1 MNRTQRSIVLLVS
14 FLSLAGCG
22 RSHYFLR
29 LDTPPELEGFLG
41 FRWTAP
47 TDVIERHFLQYSS
60 GSVPMPELTTSFVPA
75 YSNVMFLS
83 KRAVTCQFFTGPGGY
98 YEAKLVFKTTE
109 ASSAE
114 DVRYFQ
120 ERLSEVYGR
129 SRGGAS
135 YADPYTLENSLAN
148 YSWLDCR
155 LELTLTP
162 DTTIVISAF
171 ERSPCHHQVKFMLNG
186 ND

>member
-1 MNRTQRSIVLLVS
+1 MNRTHISIILLVFILS
-14 FLSLAGCG
+14 FAGCG
-22 RSHYFLR
+22 RSNYFLR
-29 LDTPPELEGFLG
+29 LDTPPDLEGFLG

-60 GSVPMPELTTSFVPA
+60 GSVPMPELATSFVPA

-98 YEAKLVFKTTE
+98 YEAKLIFRTTE

-135 YADPYTLENSLAN
+135 YADPYALENSMVN
-148 YSWLDCR
+148 YTWLDGS

-171 ERSPCHHQVKFMLNG
+171 EPRPRIEPHEIPKVRLN
-186 ND
+186 